1 MPGFGS
7 KLIAKGIISILPEMF
22 KDHKGKWSSKRTVS
36 GVLAMASVSQI
47 DSSGI
52 TWQTLILALIAV
64 LPLCFLGGEKCKKCE
79 DKNIVIKNPF
89 KK

>member
-36 GVLAMASVSQI
+36 GVLALSAVSQI

-52 TWQTLILALIAV
+52 TWQVLVLALIAV
-64 LPLCFLGGEKCKKCE
+64 LPLCFLGGEKCKKC
-79 DKNIVIKNPF
+79 
-89 KK
+89 

>member
-7 KLIAKGIISILPEMF
+7 KLIAKGVISILPEMF

-52 TWQTLILALIAV
+52 TWQVLVLALIAV
-64 LPLCFLGGEKCKKCE
+64 LPLCFLGGEKCKKC
-79 DKNIVIKNPF
+79 
-89 KK
+89 

>member
-36 GVLAMASVSQI
+36 GVLAIASVSQI

-52 TWQTLILALIAV
+52 TWQVLVLALIAV
-64 LPLCFLGGEKCKKCE
+64 LPLCFLGGEKCKKCD

>member
-7 KLIAKGIISILPEMF
+7 KLIAKGVISILPEMF

-36 GVLAMASVSQI
+36 GVLALGAVSQI

-52 TWQTLILALIAV
+52 TWQVLVLALIAV
-64 LPLCFLGGEKCKKCE
+64 LPLCFLRGEKCKKC
-79 DKNIVIKNPF
+79 
-89 KK
+89 

>member
-1 MPGFGS
+1 MSGFGA
-7 KLIAKGIISILPEMF
+7 KLIAKGLISILPEMF

-36 GVLAMASVSQI
+36 GVLVMAAVSQI

-52 TWQTLILALIAV
+52 TWQVLVLALIAV
-64 LPLCFLGGEKCKKCE
+64 LPLCFLGGEKCKKC
-79 DKNIVIKNPF
+79 DNKNIVIKNPF

>member
-52 TWQTLILALIAV
+52 TWQVLVLALIAV
-64 LPLCFLGGEKCKKCE
+64 LPLCFLGGEKCKKCDE
-79 DKNIVIKNPF
+79 KNIVIKNPF

>member
-7 KLIAKGIISILPEMF
+7 KLIAKGVISILPEMF

-36 GVLAMASVSQI
+36 GVLAIASVSQI

-52 TWQTLILALIAV
+52 TWQVLVLALIAV
-64 LPLCFLGGEKCKKCE
+64 LPLCFLGGEKCKKCDE
-79 DKNIVIKNPF
+79 KNIVIKNPF

>member
-36 GVLAMASVSQI
+36 GVLAIAAVSQI

-52 TWQTLILALIAV
+52 TWQVLVLALIAV
-64 LPLCFLGGEKCKKCE
+64 LPLCFLGGEKCKKC
-79 DKNIVIKNPF
+79 
-89 KK
+89 

>member
-7 KLIAKGIISILPEMF
+7 KLIAKGVVSILPEMF

-36 GVLAMASVSQI
+36 GVLALGAVSQI

-52 TWQTLILALIAV
+52 TWQVLVLALIAV
-64 LPLCFLGGEKCKKCE
+64 LPLCFLRGEKCKKC
-79 DKNIVIKNPF
+79 
-89 KK
+89 

>member
-36 GVLAMASVSQI
+36 GVLAIAAVSQI

-52 TWQTLILALIAV
+52 TWQVLVLALIAI
-64 LPLCFLGGEKCKKCE
+64 LPLCFLGGEKCKKCQN
-79 DKNIVIKNPF
+79 KNSN
-89 KK
+89 

>member
-7 KLIAKGIISILPEMF
+7 KLIAKGVISILPEMF

-52 TWQTLILALIAV
+52 TWQVLVLALIAV
-64 LPLCFLGGEKCKKCE
+64 LPLCFLGGEKCKKCDE
-79 DKNIVIKNPF
+79 KNIVIKNPF

>member
-7 KLIAKGIISILPEMF
+7 RLIAKGVISILPEMF

-52 TWQTLILALIAV
+52 TWQVLVLALIAV
-64 LPLCFLGGEKCKKCE
+64 LPLCFLGGEKCKKCDE
-79 DKNIVIKNPF
+79 KNIVIKNPF

>member
-7 KLIAKGIISILPEMF
+7 KLIAKGIITILPEMF

-36 GVLAMASVSQI
+36 GVLAIAAVSQI

-52 TWQTLILALIAV
+52 TWQVLVLALIAV
-64 LPLCFLGGEKCKKCE
+64 LPLCFLGGEKCKKC
-79 DKNIVIKNPF
+79 
-89 KK
+89 

>member
-7 KLIAKGIISILPEMF
+7 KLIAKGVVSILPEMF

-36 GVLAMASVSQI
+36 GVLALGAVSQI

-52 TWQTLILALIAV
+52 TWQVLVLALIAV
-64 LPLCFLGGEKCKKCE
+64 LPLCFLGGEKCKKC
-79 DKNIVIKNPF
+79 
-89 KK
+89 

>member
-7 KLIAKGIISILPEMF
+7 KLIAKGIITILPEMF

-36 GVLAMASVSQI
+36 GVLAIAAVSQI

-52 TWQTLILALIAV
+52 TWQVLVLALIAV
-64 LPLCFLGGEKCKKCE
+64 LPLCFLRGEKCKKC
-79 DKNIVIKNPF
+79 
-89 KK
+89 